1 MHLAEIKLQLSDKSN
16 LTKFMEE
23 WWKQTDFNPFNERE
37 RIADGKI
44 GIECY
49 PFYGNIHLS
58 AIRSLEPN
66 QGAASIAL
74 DKFLKLAD
82 SFSVSVE
89 CDPKPF
95 GNKGLNK
102 ASLTAW
108 YKRHGFAPKKGYHG
122 TLIHPPSA

>member
-1 MHLAEIKLQLSDKSN
+1 MKESALLAARLELN
-16 LTKFMEE
+16 
-23 WWKQTDFNPFNERE
+23 
-37 RIADGKI
+37 A
-44 GIECY
+44 Y
-49 PFYGNIHLS
+49 PFDGNIHLS

-66 QGAASIAL
+66 QGSASIAL

-82 SFSVSVE
+82 SFGVSVE

-108 YKRHGFAPKKGYHG
+108 YKRHGFVPKKGYHG
-122 TLIHPPSA
+122 TLIHTPSA